1 MSFRCKQSDLA
12 FVYIVGC
19 DCCSEPGQHP
29 APSTQHPAPSAP
41 RPAPR
46 ARPGGPPPGSPPRRP
61 SRPEPRAPPRR
72 LLAASSPRRSLGS
85 PSSAPRAPSA
95 APGSA
100 RRGPGGP
107 GEEPENPTEANQ
119 VSEPLLLGTNITRD
133 ELFLPDN
140 PVSLTARLSP
150 EEKRGRCHLDPAEA
164 FPGGF
169 LRMPHRGCPS
179 AVARS
184 W

>member
-1 MSFRCKQSDLA
+1 MFVGVADQQGWNSFHAQCGSHVVKLSDQHLTVPMSVSSFSSGHWQAGFLQRSVMGLSLYIWCAQSGHTWAEDSAHLQLLLQDHSVPPAFLA
-12 FVYIVGC
+12 
-19 DCCSEPGQHP
+19 
-29 APSTQHPAPSAP
+29 T
-41 RPAPR
+41 
-46 ARPGGPPPGSPPRRP
+46 
-61 SRPEPRAPPRR
+61 
-72 LLAASSPRRSLGS
+72 
-85 PSSAPRAPSA
+85 
-95 APGSA
+95 
-100 RRGPGGP
+100 
-107 GEEPENPTEANQ
+107 EPENPTEANQ

-150 EEKRGRCHLDPAEA
+150 EEKRRRCHLDPAEA